1 MKMLLLGNLG
11 QLGWELHRSLQQL
24 GDLVALDYPEI
35 DMAFP
40 AGIRAI
46 LRELHPDV
54 IVNATAYTNVD
65 KAETEP
71 ELALAIN
78 GIAPGVLAEE
88 AHKLDAFFLHYST
101 DYIFD
106 GKKGAPYLETDH
118 PDPLNVYGKTKLAGE
133 EAIRSVG
140 GKYLIFRTAWVYSLR
155 RESFVPK
162 VLGWAR
168 KNELLRVVDDQISNP
183 TWARMLAECTVQV
196 LAGGGDNIPNNLEK
210 HIGIYHLAGDGYTS
224 RYEWAKKILLL
235 DPSANEQVTRELI
248 PVPRTNFPHLQNG
261 RYFLHWIAQNLKK
274 PLAYNFQYGNF
285 PLKRPCA
292 HEGNISFGKSIELKT
307 KLVVFLFLSYYPKT
321 NLGNYAPGSQ

>member
-46 LRELHPDV
+46 LRKLHPDV

-155 RESFVPK
+155 KESFVPK

-168 KNELLRVVDDQISNP
+168 KNESLRVVDDQISNP

-196 LAGGGDNIPNNLEK
+196 LARGGDNIPDSLEK

-235 DPSANEQVTRELI
+235 DPSPDEQVTRELI
-248 PVPRTNFPHLQNG
+248 PVPSKEFPTP
-261 RYFLHWIAQNLKK
+261 A
-274 PLAYNFQYGNF
+274 
-285 PLKRPCA
+285 KRPLFSALDCTKFKKT
-292 HEGNISFGKSIELKT
+292 FGIQFPIWELSLEKAMR
-307 KLVVFLFLSYYPKT
+307 S
-321 NLGNYAPGSQ
+321 

>member
-40 AGIRAI
+40 VGIRAI

-168 KNELLRVVDDQISNP
+168 KNESLRVVDDQISNP

-196 LAGGGDNIPNNLEK
+196 LAGGGDNIPDKLEK

-235 DPSANEQVTRELI
+235 DPSAHEQVTRELI
-248 PVPRTNFPHLQNG
+248 PVTSNEFPTP
-261 RYFLHWIAQNLKK
+261 A
-274 PLAYNFQYGNF
+274 
-285 PLKRPCA
+285 KRPLFSALDCTK
-292 HEGNISFGKSIELKT
+292 IKKTFGIQFPIWELSLEKAMR
-307 KLVVFLFLSYYPKT
+307 S
-321 NLGNYAPGSQ
+321 

>member
-155 RESFVPK
+155 KESFVPK

-168 KNELLRVVDDQISNP
+168 KNESLRVVDDQISNP

-196 LAGGGDNIPNNLEK
+196 LAGGGDNIPDNLEK

-235 DPSANEQVTRELI
+235 DPSAHEQVTRELI
-248 PVPRTNFPHLQNG
+248 PVPSNEFPTP
-261 RYFLHWIAQNLKK
+261 A
-274 PLAYNFQYGNF
+274 
-285 PLKRPCA
+285 KRPLFSALDCTKFKKT
-292 HEGNISFGKSIELKT
+292 FGIQFPIWELSLEKAMR
-307 KLVVFLFLSYYPKT
+307 S
-321 NLGNYAPGSQ
+321 

>member
-35 DMAFP
+35 DMALP

-88 AHKLDAFFLHYST
+88 AHKLDALFLHYST

-168 KNELLRVVDDQISNP
+168 KNESLRVVDDQISNP

-196 LAGGGDNIPNNLEK
+196 LAGGGDNIPDNLEK

-235 DPSANEQVTRELI
+235 DPSAHEQVTRELI
-248 PVPRTNFPHLQNG
+248 PVTSNEFPTP
-261 RYFLHWIAQNLKK
+261 A
-274 PLAYNFQYGNF
+274 
-285 PLKRPCA
+285 KRPLFSALDCTKFKKT
-292 HEGNISFGKSIELKT
+292 FGIQFPIWELSLEKAMR
-307 KLVVFLFLSYYPKT
+307 S
-321 NLGNYAPGSQ
+321 

>member
-155 RESFVPK
+155 KESFVPK

-168 KNELLRVVDDQISNP
+168 KNESLRVVDDQISNP

-196 LAGGGDNIPNNLEK
+196 LAGGGDNIPDNLEK

-235 DPSANEQVTRELI
+235 DPSPNEQVTRELI
-248 PVPRTNFPHLQNG
+248 PVPSKEFPTP
-261 RYFLHWIAQNLKK
+261 A
-274 PLAYNFQYGNF
+274 
-285 PLKRPCA
+285 KRPLFSALDCTKFKKT
-292 HEGNISFGKSIELKT
+292 FGIQFPIWELSLEKAMR
-307 KLVVFLFLSYYPKT
+307 S
-321 NLGNYAPGSQ
+321 